1 MPTYEY
7 RCTACQHTFEEFQS
21 ITAPPLRTCP
31 QCGKR
36 RLERL
41 LGTGGGIIFKGSGFY
56 ITDYRSEAY
65 KKAAEAEK
73 KSASGGNGQ
82 EGGKT
87 SHPTPDAHKKKKSKK
102 AAGQQS

>member
-7 RCTACQHTFEEFQS
+7 RCTACEHTFEQFQS
-21 ITAPPLRTCP
+21 ITAEPLRTCP

-41 LGTGGGIIFKGSGFY
+41 LGAGGGIIFKGSGFY

-73 KSASGGNGQ
+73 KSAAGGNGH
-82 EGGKT
+82 EACKSSAAGSGAAKR
-87 SHPTPDAHKKKKSKK
+87 KSKK
-102 AAGQQS
+102 AVASAS

>member
-7 RCTACQHTFEEFQS
+7 RCTACEHTFEQFQS
-21 ITAPPLRTCP
+21 ITAEPLRTCP

-41 LGTGGGIIFKGSGFY
+41 LGAGGGIIFKGSGFY

-73 KSASGGNGQ
+73 KSAGGGNGH
-82 EGGKT
+82 EACKSSAAGSGAAKR
-87 SHPTPDAHKKKKSKK
+87 KSKK
-102 AAGQQS
+102 AVASAS